1 MLFPTRQA
9 AINLCGFFMKKEST
23 LAGKKPSLLSNSTRN
38 LLEVRNAISI
48 PEKNAEDKT
57 DNKMMLTG
65 FTAMLD

>member
-1 MLFPTRQA
+1 
-9 AINLCGFFMKKEST
+9 MKKEST